1 MDPEPNPTPPIPGEP
16 LLTEPIAPAPVT
28 GSEPTAT
35 ADPATGTWV
44 TPTPP
49 ASGRRRGALLRRSA
63 DVLAV
68 DLALTLG
75 IGVGLLDPLAS
86 GFLGGA
92 YSAPSGSA
100 ATTFGLIKEAWDI
113 LHSKYV
119 GADQLNDTDLIYG
132 AINGMTQAVGD
143 TGHTVFLTPAERVQR
158 TNDLSGKYVGIG
170 VRVDV
175 AADGLPL
182 IIGVFAGSPAG
193 KAGLVVGD
201 EIVAVDG
208 QQATGH
214 TSDEVVGWVRGEAGT
229 TVKVTVRLG
238 ATGAQREV
246 SMVRADVAVP
256 PVTWTLVPG
265 TKTALI
271 RLDQF
276 SQGATNDLKGVLGDV
291 RKAGAGRIVFDLRG
305 DPGGYVDEADGV
317 ASQFLK
323 SGTVFIEKAADGH
336 ETTHPVSEGGLAT
349 DLPMVVLVDNGTAS
363 SAEIVAGAIQD
374 DGRAKIVGVTT
385 FGTGTVLGEFPL
397 SDGSALRV
405 GTVEWL
411 TPLGRQIWHHGI
423 TPDVVVERATTV
435 APLLPDQVAKLTPA
449 QIGSLKDPQLAMAI
463 ELVATAPAPVVASP
477 SPSSAATP

>member
-1 MDPEPNPTPPIPGEP
+1 
-16 LLTEPIAPAPVT
+16 
-28 GSEPTAT
+28 
-35 ADPATGTWV
+35 
-44 TPTPP
+44 
-49 ASGRRRGALLRRSA
+49 
-63 DVLAV
+63 
-68 DLALTLG
+68 
-75 IGVGLLDPLAS
+75 
-86 GFLGGA
+86 
-92 YSAPSGSA
+92 
-100 ATTFGLIKEAWDI
+100 
-113 LHSKYV
+113 
-119 GADQLNDTDLIYG
+119 
-132 AINGMTQAVGD
+132 
-143 TGHTVFLTPAERVQR
+143 
-158 TNDLSGKYVGIG
+158 
-170 VRVDV
+170 
-175 AADGLPL
+175 
-182 IIGVFAGSPAG
+182 
-193 KAGLVVGD
+193 
-201 EIVAVDG
+201 
-208 QQATGH
+208 
-214 TSDEVVGWVRGEAGT
+214 
-229 TVKVTVRLG
+229 
-238 ATGAQREV
+238 
-246 SMVRADVAVP
+246 MVRADVAVP

-291 RKAGAGRIVFDLRG
+291 RKAGADRIVFDLRG

-317 ASQFLK
+317 TSQFLK

-336 ETTHPVSEGGLAT
+336 ETTHPVTEGGLAT

-374 DGRAKIVGVTT
+374 AGRAKIVGVTT

-449 QIGSLKDPQLAMAI
+449 QIGSRKDAQLAKAI